1 MIQKFAGSIIIIPIH
16 VPGLPRRDHVF
27 GEGWIRSR
35 QNCMHS
41 IVLDKIISALFM
53 SLCAMG

>member
-16 VPGLPRRDHVF
+16 GPGLPGHDHVF